1 MLTFAPVGLLSVLL
15 LALAQ
20 YVDAHAHYDEH
31 DLDASVRAALAAPN
45 AAAIVLLTPPD
56 TFDHPGHSD
65 ADALLAAAKPHRG
78 RLAVAGGGGTLN
90 AMIQQTPPDGVTA
103 EIRRRFQ
110 DRAEELVRLGAA
122 GFGEITAEH
131 FAGVTPW
138 QAAPADHPLLLLLA
152 EVARRHGVPIV
163 LHMEAVPAEMPL
175 PPGLKSP
182 PNAPRL
188 RENISGFE
196 RLLGAGAN
204 VIWAHAGADGTGF
217 RTPDL
222 CRRLLK
228 AHPNLFM
235 ELKVDPKNP
244 GLNPLVR
251 DGRVVPEWLQLFRE
265 FPDRFVIGS
274 DQHYPEPREGVQRWE
289 AAVLLLNQL
298 PEDLRRSIGRDN
310 ALRLYKGAK

>member
-1 MLTFAPVGLLSVLL
+1 MPLLLSVVL
-15 LALAQ
+15 LAPALTA
-20 YVDAHAHYDEH
+20 YVDAHAHYD
-31 DLDASVRAALAAPN
+31 DRDVAASVRAALAALPQQN
-45 AAAIVLLTPPD
+45 ATAIFLLTPPD
-56 TFDHPGHSD
+56 TFDHPGHFD
-65 ADALLAAAKPHRG
+65 ADAMLAAAKPHRG
-78 RLAVAGGGGTLN
+78 KLVVVGGGGTLN
-90 AMIQQTPPDGVTA
+90 AVIQRTPPNGVTA
-103 EIRRRFQ
+103 EVRGTFQ
-110 DRAEELVRLGAA
+110 DRAEELLRLGAA

-131 FAGVTPW
+131 FAGGTPY
-138 QAAPADHPLLLLLA
+138 QSAPADHPLLVLLA
-152 EVARRHGVPIV
+152 QIAARHGVPIV
-163 LHMEAVPAEMPL
+163 LHMEAVPADMPL
-175 PPGLKSP
+175 PARLESP

-188 RENISGFE
+188 RENISAFE

-228 AHPNLFM
+228 AHANLFM

-251 DGRVVPEWLQLFRE
+251 DGKVVPEWLRLFRE
-265 FPDRFVIGS
+265 FPDRFIIGS
-274 DQHYPEPREGVQRWE
+274 DQHYPAPAEGVQRWQ

-310 ALRLYKGAK
+310 ALRLYEGAK